1 MQSGVPT
8 ASDHEVKAWCAVQC
22 STLLSHRLEIETSA
36 QLITLLLSSEFVA
49 SDFFATM
56 YIYSSIA
63 IIALSLF
70 TTTSIAQDAN
80 NTVFQVT
87 APRTGDTI
95 TSLGST
101 LNGVEVPIEWT
112 VPSALADRPVMIT
125 LVQGT
130 NLSSLSR
137 IEQINCASSRN
148 KKAGRFEDFCQSSR
162 YSD

>member
-22 STLLSHRLEIETSA
+22 STLLSHRLEIEISA

-49 SDFFATM
+49 SDYFATM
-56 YIYSSIA
+56 HIYSSIA
-63 IIALSLF
+63 IIFLSAF
-70 TTTSIAQDAN
+70 AAVTTAQDAN
-80 NTVFQVT
+80 NIVFRVT
-87 APRTGDTI
+87 APKTGDTI
-95 TSLGST
+95 TSQSST

-137 IEQINCASSRN
+137 IEQINCASLAAR
-148 KKAGRFEDFCQSSR
+148 KQGGFEDFCQSSR
-162 YSD
+162 HS